1 MNAASLRAD
10 ALACTLGHRT
20 LFERLDF
27 ALDSGQW
34 LMLTGANGT
43 GKSTLLR
50 VVAGLVRPSAGTVL
64 WRGQARRVG
73 DPAWNASF
81 CYQGHASGWKDL
93 LSAHEN
99 LRMQLAL
106 DCVAADRC
114 GAPDLETRVS
124 AALERVGLE
133 RQRNLQ
139 HLRLSAGQRRRLGLA
154 RLAASER
161 ALWLLDE
168 PTTALDAQGEQ
179 LFARLLDEHLARGGC
194 AVVATHH
201 PVPTG
206 APARSLRLGDDA

>member
-1 MNAASLRAD
+1 MTPASLRAS
-10 ALACTLGHRT
+10 ALACTLGHRK

-27 ALDSGQW
+27 SLDPGQW
-34 LMLTGANGT
+34 LMLTGPNGT

-50 VVAGLVRPSAGTVL
+50 VVAGLVRPSAGSVL
-64 WRGQARRVG
+64 WRGRERRVG
-73 DPAWNASF
+73 DPTWNASF

-93 LSAHEN
+93 LSTHEN

-106 DCVAADRC
+106 DAAGSDRDGDSELEQRVA
-114 GAPDLETRVS
+114 
-124 AALERVGLE
+124 AALERVGLA

-154 RLAASER
+154 RLAASAR

-179 LFARLLDEHLARGGC
+179 LFAALLDEHLARGGC

-201 PVPTG
+201 AVASG
-206 APARSLRLGDDA
+206 APARSLRLGGDA